1 MKIPFRLKVFSP
13 LIFLF
18 AVLLAFTPRTA
29 KWSYE
34 YRKGSV
40 WQYETCR
47 ARLDFPILKTEAQ
60 KAEEAVRNSSV
71 RTPYFKLSD
80 EVGAENMAR
89 ASELDYLSHPELE
102 PAVVS
107 TLRSIYS
114 KGVIADA
121 GLPELENHDI
131 IYVQKGKRAQ
141 KVPATEVYGH
151 TAARAALLAKV
162 AEEFPEVR
170 VDSILRAAGAYDLV
184 APNLVFDEQLTSL
197 VGSQADNTVSETVG
211 FVRAGDVII
220 SKGDIVT
227 EELVQVLD
235 SYKAEYEHSVLSG
248 VKNWHAWLAN
258 VLICLAILVCFYFAI
273 HFSNPLVFKDYN
285 RYLYILTL
293 FALMAALEMACIRFW
308 PRWLLLVPFPV
319 FALYLKAF
327 FRTRVIYPVYIVSLL
342 PLLLY
347 ATNGPALFLMYVASG
362 TVTLYVFNNFSRGV
376 KQFVLALV
384 TFAISAL
391 VYFAC
396 DLAGLVTMNFPK
408 DIIFLFIAAFLQIAA
423 YPFIYLMER
432 IFNLVS
438 TSRLDELAE
447 NSNELL
453 RELEKKAPGTFQHS
467 LQVSAL
473 AQSIA
478 RAIGAD
484 ESLVKVGALYHD
496 IGKMNNPLCFVEN
509 ESLITSEDIK
519 YHAELT
525 PVQSAQDII
534 RHVPDG
540 MELAKEHHLPT
551 VVSDFILTHHGTSC
565 VSYFYDKFLKEGGD
579 PAQKEADF
587 CYQGR
592 KPQTKEQ
599 VILMI
604 CDVLEAASRTLKDYS
619 PEAISNLVDRLIQD
633 RIDDGQLE
641 ESDITVKELATAKQ
655 VVKTY
660 IAQIHHERIKYP
672 TRRKK

>member
-1 MKIPFRLKVFSP
+1 MKISFRLKVLSP

-18 AVLLAFTPRTA
+18 AVLLAFVPRTA

-60 KAEEAVRNSSV
+60 KAEEALRNSSSS
-71 RTPYFKLSD
+71 TPYFKVSD
-80 EVGAENMAR
+80 ELAAANLAK
-89 ASELDYLSHPELE
+89 ASGLDFQTHPEIE

-107 TLRSIYS
+107 SLRGIYA

-121 GLPELENHDI
+121 GMPLLEGHDV
-131 IYVQKGKRAQ
+131 IYVQRDKRAQ
-141 KVPATEVYGH
+141 KVPASEVYGH
-151 TAARAALLAKV
+151 AAARTALLAKV
-162 AEEFPEVR
+162 SETFPELG
-170 VDSILRAAGAYDLV
+170 VDSVLRASGAYDLV
-184 APNLVFDEQLTSL
+184 VPNLVYDEQLTSL
-197 VGSQADNTVSETVG
+197 VGSQTENKVSETVG
-211 FVRAGDVII
+211 FVKAGDVII
-220 SKGDIVT
+220 NKGDIVT
-227 EELVQVLD
+227 EELAQVLD
-235 SYKAEYEHSVLSG
+235 SYKKEYEHSVLSG
-248 VKNWHAWLAN
+248 GKDWQFWLAN
-258 VLICLAILVCFYFAI
+258 VLLCLTILVCFYFAI

-293 FALMAALEMACIRFW
+293 FALMAALQMVFIRFW

-327 FRTRVIYPVYIVSLL
+327 FRTRVIYPVYIISLL
-342 PLLLY
+342 PLLLF
-347 ATNGPALFLMYVASG
+347 ATNGQALFLIYVASG
-362 TVTLYVFNNFSRGV
+362 TLTLYVFNNFSRGV
-376 KQFVLALV
+376 KQFLLALV
-384 TFAISAL
+384 TFAASAL
-391 VYFAC
+391 VYLAC
-396 DLAGLVTMNFPK
+396 SLTGLMSMNFPR
-408 DIIFLFIAAFLQIAA
+408 DLIFLFIAAFLQIAA

-509 ESLITSEDIK
+509 ESLISFEDIK
-519 YHAELT
+519 SHAELT
-525 PVQSAQDII
+525 PTQSAQDII
-534 RHVPDG
+534 RHVTDG
-540 MELAKEHHLPT
+540 MELAREHHLPT

-579 PAQKEADF
+579 PAQKTEDF
-587 CYQGR
+587 CYPGR

-619 PEAISNLVDRLIQD
+619 PEAISNLVDRLVQD

-641 ESDITVKELATAKQ
+641 ESDITVKELTTAKQ
-655 VVKTY
+655 VIKTY

-672 TRRKK
+672 NRRKK

>member
-1 MKIPFRLKVFSP
+1 MKVSFRLKVFSP
-13 LIFLF
+13 LIILL
-18 AVLLAFTPRTA
+18 AVLIAFAPRTA

-47 ARLDFPILKTEAQ
+47 ARLDFPIMKTEAQ
-60 KAEEAVRNSSV
+60 KAEEALRNTSV
-71 RTPYFKLSD
+71 SVPYFKLS
-80 EVGAENMAR
+80 EKVTAENLAK
-89 ASELDYLSHPELE
+89 ASGLDYLQHPELE
-102 PAVVS
+102 HAVVS
-107 TLRSIYS
+107 SLRTIFS
-114 KGVIADA
+114 KGVVSEA
-121 GLPELENHDI
+121 GQQVLEGCEI
-131 IYVQKGKRAQ
+131 IYVQRDKRAQ
-141 KVPATEVYGH
+141 KVPAAEVYGL
-151 TAARAALLAKV
+151 AGARDALLSAV
-162 AEEFPEVR
+162 SASFPEVP
-170 VDSILRAAGAYDLV
+170 VDSALMACGVYDLIV
-184 APNLVFDEQLTSL
+184 PNLVFDEQLTSL
-197 VGSQADNTVSETVG
+197 VDSQADNSVSETVG

-220 SKGDIVT
+220 NNGDIVT

-235 SYKAEYEHSVLSG
+235 SYKKEYESSVLSG
-248 VKNWHAWLAN
+248 GNNWQIWLAN
-258 VLICLAILVCFYFAI
+258 ILLSLAILVCFYFAI

-293 FALMAALEMACIRFW
+293 FAFMAALQMIFIRFW

-342 PLLLY
+342 PLLLF
-347 ATNGPALFLMYVASG
+347 APSGQALFLMYVASG

-376 KQFVLALV
+376 KQFFLAIV
-384 TFAISAL
+384 TFAVSAL

-396 DLAGLVTMNFPK
+396 SLSGLVSMNFPK
-408 DIIFLFIAAFLQIAA
+408 DLIFLFIAAFLQIAA
-423 YPFIYLMER
+423 YPIIYLMER

-438 TSRLDELAE
+438 TSRLEELAE
-447 NSNELL
+447 NSNDLL

-509 ESLITSEDIK
+509 ESLITSDEAK
-519 YHAELT
+519 YHSELS
-525 PVQSAQDII
+525 PLQSAQDII
-534 RHVPDG
+534 RHVTDG
-540 MELAKEHHLPT
+540 MELAHDHHLPT
-551 VVSDFILTHHGTSC
+551 VVSDFILTHHGTNC

-579 PAQKEADF
+579 PSQKSEF
-587 CYQGR
+587 CYPGR
-592 KPQTKEQ
+592 KPHTKEQ

-604 CDVLEAASRTLKDYS
+604 CDTIEAASRTLRDYS
-619 PEAISNLVDRLIQD
+619 PESISNLVERLIQD
-633 RIDDGQLE
+633 KIDDGQLQE
-641 ESDITVKELATAKQ
+641 ADITVKELTTAKQ
-655 VVKTY
+655 VIKSY

>member
-1 MKIPFRLKVFSP
+1 MKVPFRLKVFSP
-13 LIFLF
+13 LILLF
-18 AVLLAFTPRTA
+18 AVLIAFTPRTA

-60 KAEEAVRNSSV
+60 KAEEAGRNSAV
-71 RTPYFKLSD
+71 TPYFKLID
-80 EVGAENMAR
+80 QVGADNLSK
-89 ASELDYLSHPELE
+89 ASGLDYLAHPEIE

-107 TLRSIYS
+107 SLKALYS
-114 KGVIADA
+114 KGIVSES
-121 GLPELENHDI
+121 GQSLLSGSEI
-131 IYVQKGKRAQ
+131 IYVQRGKRAQ
-141 KVPATEVYGH
+141 KVPSSEVYSLA
-151 TAARAALLAKV
+151 AARSSLHSAV
-162 AEEFPEVR
+162 AGLFPEIVA
-170 VDSILRAAGAYDLV
+170 DTLLRACGAYDLV
-184 APNLVFDEQLTSL
+184 EPNLVYDEQLTSL
-197 VGSQADNTVSETVG
+197 VGSQADNTVSETMG
-211 FVRAGDVII
+211 FVSAGDVII
-220 SKGDIVT
+220 NKGDIVT
-227 EELVQVLD
+227 EELAQILD
-235 SYKAEYEHSVLSG
+235 SYKAEYEHNVLYG
-248 VKNWHAWLAN
+248 GRNWQFWLAN
-258 VLICLAILVCFYFAI
+258 VLLCLAILVCFYFAI

-285 RYLYILTL
+285 RYLYILTM
-293 FALMAALEMACIRFW
+293 FAIMAALQMSFIRFW

-342 PLLLY
+342 PLLLF
-347 ATNGPALFLMYVASG
+347 ATNGQALFLMYVASG
-362 TVTLYVFNNFSRGV
+362 TVTLYVFNYLSRGV

-384 TFAISAL
+384 TFSISAV
-391 VYFAC
+391 VYLAC
-396 DLAGLVTMNFPK
+396 SLTGLVSMNFPN
-408 DIIFLFIAAFLQIAA
+408 DLVYLFIASVLQIAT

-453 RELEKKAPGTFQHS
+453 RDLEKKAPGTFQHS

-473 AQSIA
+473 AQAIA

-509 ESLITSEDIK
+509 ESLISSDEIK
-519 YHAELT
+519 YHSELT

-551 VVSDFILTHHGTSC
+551 VVSDFILTHHGTGC

-579 PAQKEADF
+579 PAQKTSDF

-619 PEAISNLVDRLIQD
+619 PEAISNLVDRLVQE

-655 VVKTY
+655 VIKTY
-660 IAQIHHERIKYP
+660 IAQVHHERIKYP

>member
-18 AVLLAFTPRTA
+18 AVLIAFTPRTA

-60 KAEEAVRNSSV
+60 KAEEALRNSSV
-71 RTPYFKLSD
+71 RPPYFKLS
-80 EVGAENMAR
+80 EAVAAENLAK
-89 ASELDYLSHPELE
+89 ASGLDYLAYPELE
-102 PAVVS
+102 PAIVSSLRGIYAKGVVS
-107 TLRSIYS
+107 
-114 KGVIADA
+114 DA
-121 GLPELENHDI
+121 GLTALEGQEI
-131 IYVQKGKRAQ
+131 AYVQKDKRAQ
-141 KVPATEVYGH
+141 KVPATELYGL
-151 TAARAALLAKV
+151 ASARTALLAKV
-162 AEEFPEVR
+162 TEAFPEMR
-170 VDSILRAAGAYDLV
+170 ADSVLRACGAYELI

-197 VGSQADNTVSETVG
+197 VSSQTENTVSETVG

-227 EELVQVLD
+227 EELAQVLD

-248 VKNWHAWLAN
+248 GKDWQFWLAN
-258 VLICLAILVCFYFAI
+258 ILICLAILVCFYFAI

-293 FALMAALEMACIRFW
+293 FALMAALEMSFIRLW
-308 PRWLLLVPFPV
+308 PKWLLLVPFPV

-342 PLLLY
+342 PLLLF
-347 ATNGPALFLMYVASG
+347 ASNGQALFLMYVASG
-362 TVTLYVFNNFSRGV
+362 TVTLYVFNYFSRGV
-376 KQFVLALV
+376 KQFVLAIV
-384 TFAISAL
+384 TFVISAL

-396 DLAGLVTMNFPK
+396 SLTGLVTLNFPN
-408 DIIFLFIAAFLQIAA
+408 DFIFLLVAAFLQIAA
-423 YPFIYLMER
+423 YPIIYLMER

-453 RELEKKAPGTFQHS
+453 RDLEKQAPGTFQHS

-509 ESLITSEDIK
+509 ESLITSDEAK
-519 YHAELT
+519 YHSELT
-525 PVQSAQDII
+525 PLQSAQDII
-534 RHVPDG
+534 KHVTDG
-540 MELAKEHHLPT
+540 MELAHDHHLPT
-551 VVSDFILTHHGTSC
+551 VVSDFILTHHGTNC

-579 PAQKEADF
+579 PAQKPEF
-587 CYQGR
+587 CYPGR
-592 KPQTKEQ
+592 KPHTKEQ

-604 CDVLEAASRTLKDYS
+604 CDTLEAASRALRDYS
-619 PEAISNLVDRLIQD
+619 PEAISNLVERLIQD
-633 RIDDGQLE
+633 KIDDGQLE
-641 ESDITVKELATAKQ
+641 EADITVKELTTAKQ
-655 VVKTY
+655 VIKSY

>member
-18 AVLLAFTPRTA
+18 AVLIAFTPRTA

-60 KAEEAVRNSSV
+60 KAEEALRNSSV
-71 RTPYFKLSD
+71 RPPYFKLS
-80 EVGAENMAR
+80 EAVAAENLAK
-89 ASELDYLSHPELE
+89 ASGLDYLAYPELE
-102 PAVVS
+102 PAIVSSLRGIYAKGVVS
-107 TLRSIYS
+107 
-114 KGVIADA
+114 DA
-121 GLPELENHDI
+121 GLTALEGQEI
-131 IYVQKGKRAQ
+131 AYVQKDKRAQ
-141 KVPATEVYGH
+141 KVPATELYGL
-151 TAARAALLAKV
+151 ASARTALLAKV
-162 AEEFPEVR
+162 TEAFPEMR
-170 VDSILRAAGAYDLV
+170 ADSVLRACGAYELI
-184 APNLVFDEQLTSL
+184 APNLVFDKQLTSL
-197 VGSQADNTVSETVG
+197 VSSQTENTVSETVG

-227 EELVQVLD
+227 EELAQVLD

-248 VKNWHAWLAN
+248 GKDWQFWLAN
-258 VLICLAILVCFYFAI
+258 ILICLAILVCFYFAI

-293 FALMAALEMACIRFW
+293 FALMAALEMSFIRLW
-308 PRWLLLVPFPV
+308 PKWLLLVPFPV

-342 PLLLY
+342 PLLLF
-347 ATNGPALFLMYVASG
+347 ASNGQALFLMYVASG
-362 TVTLYVFNNFSRGV
+362 TVTLYVFNYFSRGV
-376 KQFVLALV
+376 KQFVLAIV
-384 TFAISAL
+384 TFVISAL

-396 DLAGLVTMNFPK
+396 SLTGLVTLNFPN
-408 DIIFLFIAAFLQIAA
+408 DFIFLFIAAFLQIAA
-423 YPFIYLMER
+423 YPIIYLMER

-453 RELEKKAPGTFQHS
+453 RDLEKQAPGTFQHS

-509 ESLITSEDIK
+509 ESLITSDEAK
-519 YHAELT
+519 YHSELT
-525 PVQSAQDII
+525 PLQSAQDII
-534 RHVPDG
+534 KHVTDG
-540 MELAKEHHLPT
+540 MELAHDHHLPT
-551 VVSDFILTHHGTSC
+551 VVSDFILTHHGTNC

-579 PAQKEADF
+579 PAQKPEF
-587 CYQGR
+587 CYPGR
-592 KPQTKEQ
+592 KPHTKEQ

-604 CDVLEAASRTLKDYS
+604 CDTLEAASRALRDYS
-619 PEAISNLVDRLIQD
+619 PEAISNLVERLIQD
-633 RIDDGQLE
+633 KIDDGQLE
-641 ESDITVKELATAKQ
+641 EADITVKELTTAKQ
-655 VVKTY
+655 VIKSY

>member
-18 AVLLAFTPRTA
+18 AVLIAFTPRTA

-60 KAEEAVRNSSV
+60 KAEEALRNSSV
-71 RTPYFKLSD
+71 RPPYFKLS
-80 EVGAENMAR
+80 EAVAAENLAK
-89 ASELDYLSHPELE
+89 ASGLDYLAYPELE
-102 PAVVS
+102 PAIVSSLRGIYAKGVVS
-107 TLRSIYS
+107 
-114 KGVIADA
+114 DA
-121 GLPELENHDI
+121 GLTALEGQEI
-131 IYVQKGKRAQ
+131 AYVQKDKRAQ
-141 KVPATEVYGH
+141 KVPATELYGL
-151 TAARAALLAKV
+151 ASARTALLAKV
-162 AEEFPEVR
+162 TEAFPEMR
-170 VDSILRAAGAYDLV
+170 ADSVLRACGAYELI

-197 VGSQADNTVSETVG
+197 VSSQTENTVSETVG

-227 EELVQVLD
+227 EELAQVLD

-248 VKNWHAWLAN
+248 GKDWQFWLAN
-258 VLICLAILVCFYFAI
+258 ILICLAILVCFYFAI

-293 FALMAALEMACIRFW
+293 FALMAALEMSFIRLW
-308 PRWLLLVPFPV
+308 PKWLLLVPFPV

-342 PLLLY
+342 PLLLF
-347 ATNGPALFLMYVASG
+347 ASNGQALFLMYVASG
-362 TVTLYVFNNFSRGV
+362 TVTLYVFNYFSRGV
-376 KQFVLALV
+376 KQFVLAIV
-384 TFAISAL
+384 TFVISAL

-396 DLAGLVTMNFPK
+396 SLTGLVTLNFPN
-408 DIIFLFIAAFLQIAA
+408 DFIFLFIAAFLQIAA
-423 YPFIYLMER
+423 YPIIYLMER

-453 RELEKKAPGTFQHS
+453 RDLEKQAPGTFQHS

-509 ESLITSEDIK
+509 ESLITSDEAK
-519 YHAELT
+519 YHSELT
-525 PVQSAQDII
+525 PLQSAQDII
-534 RHVPDG
+534 KHVTDG
-540 MELAKEHHLPT
+540 MELAHDHHLPT
-551 VVSDFILTHHGTSC
+551 VVSDFILTHHGTNC

-579 PAQKEADF
+579 PAQKPEF
-587 CYQGR
+587 CYPGR
-592 KPQTKEQ
+592 KPHTKEQ

-604 CDVLEAASRTLKDYS
+604 CDTLEAASRALRDYS
-619 PEAISNLVDRLIQD
+619 PEAISNLVERLIQD
-633 RIDDGQLE
+633 KIDDGQLE
-641 ESDITVKELATAKQ
+641 EADITVKELTTAKQ
-655 VVKTY
+655 VIKSY